1 MVRSLVI
8 RQAFRLFDIIL
19 TLAVI
24 AVVLVVI
31 RMFLAPLGDPYVDS
45 FDTYD
50 VELASVLKTV
60 GNRRSYDGLVKGGL
74 FGNASDW
81 DPGAAVI
88 EEPPDEEEESGEI
101 EETDLG
107 LALRGTVA
115 LESGKDFAAA
125 LIENVEKRE
134 KAKPFK
140 INEDVLENIV
150 LVDIAQREVI
160 LLNKRQDP
168 HRKERLTMEIHKNLN
183 AGGPS
188 TQSTSET
195 VAQDDSEERERFAGG
210 PPFSRGGR
218 RGRGRDSE
226 PANASSVQ
234 HMTLNHNE
242 IITEVMENFSSLA
255 SITPEVKMDESGQI
269 LGLTADNIESQPLA
283 QKLGFRNGD
292 VLQSVNNEEIT
303 SRVQLYDIFQR
314 YQSATSFRV
323 GILRDGRPMIMNFQI
338 D

>member
-125 LIENVEKRE
+125 L
-134 KAKPFK
+134 
-140 INEDVLENIV
+140 
-150 LVDIAQREVI
+150 
-160 LLNKRQDP
+160 
-168 HRKERLTMEIHKNLN
+168 
-183 AGGPS
+183 
-188 TQSTSET
+188 
-195 VAQDDSEERERFAGG
+195 
-210 PPFSRGGR
+210 
-218 RGRGRDSE
+218 
-226 PANASSVQ
+226 
-234 HMTLNHNE
+234 
-242 IITEVMENFSSLA
+242 
-255 SITPEVKMDESGQI
+255 
-269 LGLTADNIESQPLA
+269 
-283 QKLGFRNGD
+283 
-292 VLQSVNNEEIT
+292 
-303 SRVQLYDIFQR
+303 
-314 YQSATSFRV
+314 
-323 GILRDGRPMIMNFQI
+323 
-338 D
+338 